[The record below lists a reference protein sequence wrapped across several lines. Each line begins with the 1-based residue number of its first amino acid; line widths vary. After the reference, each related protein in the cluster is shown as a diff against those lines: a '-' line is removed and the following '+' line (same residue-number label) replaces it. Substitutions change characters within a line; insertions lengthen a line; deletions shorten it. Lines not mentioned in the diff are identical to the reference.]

1 MDKQKVKS
9 IRGLI
14 IFAAVVVLVI
24 IYSKEVWNVISLFMV
39 FLKPFII
46 GGGIAFVLNILM
58 RKVEKL
64 LFSKAKGKLA
74 KTVKRPVSIFV
85 SLLLL
90 VLVVA
95 LVFIIVLPQIGRT
108 LKEIGMQIPIFLEE
122 VYIWLER
129 QFVAYPE
136 ILEQLQKLEEMEFD
150 WNAIISSVAGFM
162 TNGLGSVIT
171 STVSVA
177 SNIVGGV
184 ANVVIAFIFAFYILS
199 QKEKLGNQADRV
211 LSAYCKKPV
220 YLYVKKVFSLLNK
233 NFSSFISGQCLEAL
247 ILGGM
252 FFVVLT
258 IFRFPYALLIGV
270 LIAFTALIPIV
281 GAFIGCAVGVF
292 LIFMDDPVKALW
304 FLIIFLVLQQLEG
317 NLIYPKVV
325 GNSVGLPSIWV
336 LVAVSVGGSM
346 MGVLGMLMF
355 IPIVSTVYVLL
366 KEDVNRR
373 NALKLADSDA
383 QDHTGEN
390 AERSDAVSNAI
401 EQIEA
406 MEQARNDG
414 DAVDVKAT
422 EMSAQDK

>member
-1 MDKQKVKS
+1 MDKQKIKS

-14 IFAAVVVLVI
+14 LFAAVVILGI
-24 IYSKEVWNVISLFMV
+24 IYSKEVWNVLALIMV

-46 GGGIAFVLNILM
+46 GGAIAFVLNILM
-58 RKVEKL
+58 RKMEKL
-64 LFSKAKGKLA
+64 LFAKATGKFA
-74 KTVKRPVSIFV
+74 KTMKRPISILV
-85 SLLLL
+85 SLLLV

-95 LVFIIVLPQIGRT
+95 LVFIIVLPQVGRT
-108 LKEIGMQIPIFLEE
+108 MKEIGMQIPIFLNE
-122 VYIWLER
+122 VYVWLEK

-150 WNAIISSVAGFM
+150 WNSIISSVAGFM
-162 TNGLGSVIT
+162 TNGIGNVIT

-177 SNIVGGV
+177 SSIVGGV
-184 ANVVIAFIFAFYILS
+184 VNVVIAFIFAFYILS
-199 QKEKLGNQADRV
+199 QKEKLGNQFDRI
-211 LSAYCKKPV
+211 LSAYCKEPV
-220 YLYVKKVFSLLNK
+220 YFYVKKVFSLLHK
-233 NFSSFISGQCLEAL
+233 NFSSFIAGQCLEAV

-304 FLIIFLVLQQLEG
+304 FLILFLILQQLEG

-346 MGVLGMLMF
+346 MGVVGMLMF
-355 IPIVSTVYVLL
+355 IPLVSTIYVLL

-373 NALKLADSDA
+373 NALK
-383 QDHTGEN
+383 GPN
-390 AERSDAVSNAI
+390 AFNQEEAISNVI
-401 EQIEA
+401 NQIEE
-406 MEQARNDG
+406 MEEARND
-414 DAVDVKAT
+414 AET
-422 EMSAQDK
+422 ESKEESEVSAQDE